1 MPAPC
6 SPTRPGMPPAGAAP
20 SAADTTAV
28 WRDGFS
34 PGWADR
40 GRRTGYPVRSG
51 ISTAL
56 FSRTDWDS
64 HTARSQASPGS
75 GPGSI
80 VAGASARGRPTAPDG
95 WKFTERVA
103 EFRYLDT
110 TPLADSAPTQ
120 RGTHAQ

>member
-1 MPAPC
+1 
-6 SPTRPGMPPAGAAP
+6 MPPAGAAP

-95 WKFTERVA
+95 WKFTERVY
-103 EFRYLDT
+103 EMYYVDS
-110 TPLADSAPTQ
+110 TPLTGKASPALGEVSPAV
-120 RGTHAQ
+120 RSE